1 MSRYELCVMPR
12 LSGFGMGDGE
22 ETAGVL
28 GRQDSVIDYR
38 IAQPSAP
45 PVNNGGVAVSNSNN
59 NNHQAYVST

>member
-1 MSRYELCVMPR
+1 
-12 LSGFGMGDGE
+12 MGDGE

-45 PVNNGGVAVSNSNN
+45 PVNNGGVAVSSNN
-59 NNHQAYVST
+59 NNHQACVSTWRSMP